1 MKKKRFVFAL
11 SGTLLCYAVFLFFS
25 PLYYSTDSLM
35 AALIV
40 DGFFSP
46 TNNISQFQHPLFCF
60 VVKLLTPLLPT
71 ADVFTMLLHLTTAF
85 GFYATLYFGSA
96 RLEQKKNWRVEDYV
110 FVTILFLT
118 VFFLS
123 AGVNIWNNNYTITAG
138 AFVFMGLVVTFPH
151 HDDAPRPTP
160 AQTISSLFLIAMGIM
175 LRRESALLFIPFVIL
190 DLIANVIDCPA
201 VWKYILRRYAP
212 CLIVFVILLT
222 SRAVLYNIEP
232 YATASRYNDART
244 AIMDFPMKGARD
256 AGIDP
261 IDYHAALDW
270 GFADTDVMNVD
281 MLEKIATAGEKNAY
295 PLTWNGLQDVLKKI
309 ALDLFHTNLY
319 MSILIGIIAILLLRN
334 LLISPLWLKLESILG
349 VLGAFII
356 MAYFTFRGRA
366 PMRVWEPVLFSTTYV
381 LIRAA
386 IQPQDD
392 AKLRPATPDEIGEP
406 SKRWRGTVETVTM
419 FLLAIALW
427 FSAGQIMAYAVPN
440 EKIQTTLTARINVDD
455 DEYEPSFDSLFIWP
469 NWHGT
474 IPRYFEHKGTLPS
487 QRVIDHN
494 IALGDWTYGQ
504 PYYSDYLIR
513 IGAENPIKA
522 LVEGNAYIMGN
533 GLEQYLQK
541 HYGEDIRLVP
551 TEIEV
556 DERTAYRVER
566 GQAE

>member
-1 MKKKRFVFAL
+1 
-11 SGTLLCYAVFLFFS
+11 
-25 PLYYSTDSLM
+25 
-35 AALIV
+35 
-40 DGFFSP
+40 
-46 TNNISQFQHPLFCF
+46 
-60 VVKLLTPLLPT
+60 
-71 ADVFTMLLHLTTAF
+71 
-85 GFYATLYFGSA
+85 
-96 RLEQKKNWRVEDYV
+96 
-110 FVTILFLT
+110 
-118 VFFLS
+118 
-123 AGVNIWNNNYTITAG
+123 
-138 AFVFMGLVVTFPH
+138 
-151 HDDAPRPTP
+151 
-160 AQTISSLFLIAMGIM
+160 
-175 LRRESALLFIPFVIL
+175 
-190 DLIANVIDCPA
+190 
-201 VWKYILRRYAP
+201 
-212 CLIVFVILLT
+212 
-222 SRAVLYNIEP
+222 
-232 YATASRYNDART
+232 
-244 AIMDFPMKGARD
+244 
-256 AGIDP
+256 
-261 IDYHAALDW
+261 
-270 GFADTDVMNVD
+270 MNVD

-334 LLISPLWLKLESILG
+334 LLISPLWLKLESILA
-349 VLGAFII
+349 VLGAFLI

-366 PMRVWEPVLFSTTYV
+366 PMRVWEPVLFSTIYV
-381 LIRAA
+381 LIQAA
-386 IQPQDD
+386 IQPKDNN
-392 AKLRPATPDEIGEP
+392 KLRAATTAEVLKP

-504 PYYSDYLIR
+504 PYYSDFLIR
-513 IGAENPIKA
+513 IGAKNPIKA

>member
-1 MKKKRFVFAL
+1 M
-11 SGTLLCYAVFLFFS
+11 
-25 PLYYSTDSLM
+25 
-35 AALIV
+35 
-40 DGFFSP
+40 
-46 TNNISQFQHPLFCF
+46 
-60 VVKLLTPLLPT
+60 
-71 ADVFTMLLHLTTAF
+71 
-85 GFYATLYFGSA
+85 
-96 RLEQKKNWRVEDYV
+96 EDYV

-138 AFVFMGLVVTFPH
+138 EFVFIGLVVSFPH
-151 HDDAPRPTP
+151 HDDAPRLIP
-160 AQTISSLFLIAMGIM
+160 AQTVSSLFLIAMGIM
-175 LRRESALLFIPFVIL
+175 LRRESALLFIPFIIL
-190 DLIANVIDCPA
+190 DFITIVIDRPA
-201 VWKYILRRYAP
+201 AWKHILRRYVP

-222 SRAVLYNIEP
+222 SRAIMYNNEP

-334 LLISPLWLKLESILG
+334 LLISPLWLNLESILA
-349 VLGAFII
+349 VFGAFLI
-356 MAYFTFRGRA
+356 MTYFTFRGRA
-366 PMRVWEPVLFSTTYV
+366 PMRVWEPVLFSTIYV

-386 IQPQDD
+386 IQPKDNN
-392 AKLRPATPDEIGEP
+392 KLQPATTAEILKP

-504 PYYSDYLIR
+504 PYYSDFLIR

-541 HYGEDIRLVP
+541 HYGDDIRLVP